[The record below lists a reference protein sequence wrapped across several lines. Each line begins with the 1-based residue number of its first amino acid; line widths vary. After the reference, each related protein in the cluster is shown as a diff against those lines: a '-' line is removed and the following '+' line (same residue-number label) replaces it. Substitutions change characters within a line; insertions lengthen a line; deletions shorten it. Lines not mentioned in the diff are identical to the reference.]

1 MKFFG
6 LIWSNLK
13 RKKLRTVLTV
23 LSILVAFLLFG
34 LLSAIK
40 EAFTAG
46 VTLAGKDRLMV
57 RHKVSIIQSLPEN
70 YEQRVAQIPGVA
82 AVAAQSWFGGIYK
95 EPKNFFGSI
104 PVNPEKF
111 LAMFPEYQLPPA
123 QKEAWQKMRNGAVIG
138 RTLAKRFDFKIG
150 DRIPLTSPIWGQPAG
165 QSQWDFEVAGIF
177 DGEKKGTDTSGMFFR
192 YDYFDE
198 GRTRGKGEI
207 GWMSVRVKNPDQIAE
222 IAKKID
228 DEFANS
234 PYETK
239 AESEAAMIAGF
250 AQQIG
255 DIGTIMMAVMG
266 AVFFTIVLVAGNTM
280 GQVVRERTEE
290 IGVLKA
296 IGFTNELVLG
306 LVLLESC
313 VVALLGGLL
322 GLGLAWLLTL
332 GGSPVPSMLPV
343 FYVPVRDL
351 LLGAGIVLLLGIVSG
366 IFPAVQAMRMHI
378 ADSLRRNA

>member
-111 LAMFPEYQLPPA
+111 LVMFPEYQLPPA

-192 YDYFDE
+192 HDYFDE

-366 IFPAVQAMRMHI
+366 IFPAVQAMRLHI
-378 ADSLRRNA
+378 ADALRRNA